1 MLGDLTND
9 NRFRMRSTSV
19 LLIILV
25 AEALA
30 APQPQS
36 PGDDGDH
43 ESIKYETVKEY
54 EGYEERK
61 YPSVKFVCTE
71 LTYNIYEHSQEESY
85 MFYRLF
91 SYISGVNSENQTI
104 EMTIPVIS
112 KLAPKE
118 YYHITKEICFYLPSK
133 FQDNPPKP
141 TDKAVIIKKSN
152 ERVVFVKKVWGYAM
166 TTDYV
171 LMDTAA
177 SFFRELE
184 IAKRAEEIING
195 YFYTAGYDSRGTR
208 YEVMVEKLQVASDE
222 SKPSIPMPLLLSQEM

>member
-1 MLGDLTND
+1 
-9 NRFRMRSTSV
+9 MRSTSV

-61 YPSVKFVCTE
+61 YPSVKFVCTN

-91 SYISGVNSENQTI
+91 SYISGVNSKNQTI
-104 EMTIPVIS
+104 EMTVPVIS
-112 KLAPKE
+112 KVAPKE
-118 YYHITKEICFYLPSK
+118 YYHIIKEMCFYLPMK
-133 FQDNPPKP
+133 FQDNPPQP

-152 ERVVFVKKVWGYAM
+152 ERVVLVKKFWGNAM
-166 TTDYV
+166 TDYV
-171 LMDTAA
+171 LMDNAA
-177 SFFRELE
+177 SFYRELE
-184 IAKRAEEIING
+184 ISGRADEIISG
-195 YFYTAGYDSRGTR
+195 CFSTAGYDSRGTR
-208 YEVMVEKLQVASDE
+208 YEVMFEKLQVASHE
-222 SKPSIPMPLLLSQEM
+222 SKPSPSNSVSHENKPSIPLLLSQKI